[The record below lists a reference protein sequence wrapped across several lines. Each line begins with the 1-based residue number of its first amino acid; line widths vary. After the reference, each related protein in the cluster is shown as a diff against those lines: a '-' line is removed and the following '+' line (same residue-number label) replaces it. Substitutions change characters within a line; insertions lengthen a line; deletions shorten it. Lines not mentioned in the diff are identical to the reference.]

1 MLVVILAQIAIT
13 FILTNKEE
21 DIASNLSNTLDASW
35 EEELKNPG
43 VMSHYETWVTTY
55 TIFDYCIQNT

>member
-13 FILTNKEE
+13 FVLTYKEE
-21 DIASNLSNTLDASW
+21 DVASHLSNTLDASW

-43 VMSHYETWVTTY
+43 IMMNYEKWVNKY
-55 TIFDYCIQNT
+55 I